1 MNDWLRWTLM
11 EFQDSISGLDLQSS
25 SHSITLHD
33 FIEERVFTSRETIE
47 QLPNWRGI
55 ECGESCVTLRFTIRV
70 ESGESLQS
78 VLITRRWSDVNKS
91 NCFRESKEIWKFHSI
106 EKRISFT
113 SSIDFRSLPRIRSIC
128 DLARW
133 RSHFS
138 MISATMNRCCA
149 VLRHSTNHIF
159 PHHINPLLRRNF
171 IASD

>member
-113 SSIDFRSLPRIRSIC
+113 SSIDFFVPFLGFAQFAISRDDEAIS
-128 DLARW
+128 RW
-133 RSHFS
+133 LVRRWIDVAPFYGTRQIIFSH
-138 MISATMNRCCA
+138 IT
-149 VLRHSTNHIF
+149 
-159 PHHINPLLRRNF
+159 
-171 IASD
+171 